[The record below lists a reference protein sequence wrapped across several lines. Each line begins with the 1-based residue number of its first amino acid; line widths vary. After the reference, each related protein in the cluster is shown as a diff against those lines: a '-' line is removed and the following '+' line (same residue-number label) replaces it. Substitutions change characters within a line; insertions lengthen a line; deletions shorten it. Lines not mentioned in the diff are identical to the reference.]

1 MLAEISPLF
10 NVHKIKAPLFISCGA
25 NDPRVNRNESDQMVA
40 ALKKQ
45 GVIVEYMVKD
55 DEGHGFSNQKN
66 QFDFYEAMEKFL
78 DKYVKNKK

>member
-1 MLAEISPLF
+1 MYNIAESGQL
-10 NVHKIKAPLFISCGA
+10 
-25 NDPRVNRNESDQMVA
+25 VA

-55 DEGHGFSNQKN
+55 DEGHGFRNQKN

-78 DKYVKNKK
+78 DRHVKNKK